1 MSVMLGWQTY
11 NAIIDNEM
19 FFDRELKYKDEG
31 VTRLAHSVAGGKSQ
45 ELRACS

>member
-1 MSVMLGWQTY
+1 MKCSLIT
-11 NAIIDNEM
+11 NSNI
-19 FFDRELKYKDEG
+19 KDEG